1 MPELSAGP
9 TPQVSLSPYDET
21 LSIFFALYDFHPVLW
36 AVIAHRCVMSA
47 FVVIIPRPLI
57 VSGQIFPSFLIC
69 HRGVE
74 GGREGCQNQPQNA
87 FCNLAACALLHII
100 QTGTLLPVFI
110 TRYHDI
116 LLDTV
121 M

>member
-69 HRGVE
+69 HRGAE
-74 GGREGCQNQPQNA
+74 GGRGRGVPESTAKC
-87 FCNLAACALLHII
+87 
-100 QTGTLLPVFI
+100 
-110 TRYHDI
+110 I
-116 LLDTV
+116 L
-121 M
+121 